1 MRAQAQIAVAYG
13 LDSASKPNRLYVTID
28 GVVVRE
34 LDGWNET
41 KASAKPGGHGE
52 RREGELP
59 VRPERCEGRAILELC
74 ITHIHGKAWAKRLL
88 TGLKPQG
95 VT

>member
-28 GVVVRE
+28 GVMVRE

-41 KASAKPGGHGE
+41 KVSAIGMTQRSDARGN
-52 RREGELP
+52 
-59 VRPERCEGRAILELC
+59 C
-74 ITHIHGKAWAKRLL
+74 
-88 TGLKPQG
+88 G
-95 VT
+95 VLFESHRGATCLV